1 MRPKEERW
9 DWVYLSIAVVLAI
22 VAVGMAYPVFAG
34 DDKAGIPKTPR
45 TGENIPSTT
54 VDALS
59 ASSSSA
65 TANPIL
71 TANSGGGASN
81 ANLYE
86 STDSLGLAFGNE
98 APIPYGATPECYVP
112 GRGLKRAQGWV
123 FGLVQLSAVLER
135 DEQCIADVQA
145 TRAHV
150 ERMATLRLE
159 TIRAQ
164 TEASKASTEAYKA
177 SEQRALAE
185 CGWEEICAASK

>member
-1 MRPKEERW
+1 M
-9 DWVYLSIAVVLAI
+9 
-22 VAVGMAYPVFAG
+22 
-34 DDKAGIPKTPR
+34 
-45 TGENIPSTT
+45 
-54 VDALS
+54 
-59 ASSSSA
+59 
-65 TANPIL
+65 
-71 TANSGGGASN
+71 TANSGGGQSS

-112 GRGLKRAQGWV
+112 GKGLKRAQGWV

-145 TRAHV
+145 TRAHQ

-164 TEASKASTEAYKA
+164 TEASKAATESYKA

>member
-1 MRPKEERW
+1 MKSSTKDLW
-9 DWVYLSIAVVLAI
+9 WLG
-22 VAVGMAYPVFAG
+22 VAVLFTVTFTFMTMSAWAG
-34 DDKAGIPKTPR
+34 DDRPGIPNTPR

-54 VDALS
+54 ADALS

-65 TANPIL
+65 TANPTL

-112 GRGLKRAQGWV
+112 GKGLKRAQGWV

-135 DEQCIADVQA
+135 DATCIDDLRAA
-145 TRAHV
+145 RAHA
-150 ERMATLRLE
+150 ETMARLRLE
-159 TIRAQ
+159 SINAEAAASRA
-164 TEASKASTEAYKA
+164 ATEAYKA
-177 SEQRALAE
+177 SSQRALSE

>member
-22 VAVGMAYPVFAG
+22 VAVGMAYPVFAT
-34 DDKAGIPKTPR
+34 DRPGIPSTPR

-65 TANPIL
+65 TANPIVN
-71 TANSGGGASN
+71 ANSGGGASN

-86 STDSLGLAFGNE
+86 STNSRAFAVGME
-98 APIPYGATPECYVP
+98 SPLPYGATPECYVP
-112 GRGLKRAQGWV
+112 GNGFKRGFS
-123 FGLVQLSAVLER
+123 FGLGLAQMSAVLER

-145 TRAHV
+145 ARAHQ

-164 TEASKASTEAYKA
+164 TEASKAATESYKA

>member
-1 MRPKEERW
+1 MTQLTKDKCLYWLCGVLFVLVLVASGLPAFATDRP
-9 DWVYLSIAVVLAI
+9 
-22 VAVGMAYPVFAG
+22 
-34 DDKAGIPKTPR
+34 GIPTTPK

-65 TANPIL
+65 NANPIM
-71 TANSGGGASN
+71 TANSGGGQSS

-112 GRGLKRAQGWV
+112 GKGLKRAQGWV

-145 TRAHV
+145 TRAHQ

-164 TEASKASTEAYKA
+164 TEASKAATESYKA